1 MGCSE
6 KSELRKTEIAEGL
19 YTKREISKDYTLYW
33 RVLPDTQ
40 EIEIAMKVKGMY
52 LVNISEIRS
61 LCLIKCSSQMLQTLQ
76 YISKHGMSTN
86 NCVCT
91 IFISIFNLYYYYYY

>member
-40 EIEIAMKVKGMY
+40 EIEIAMKVKGTS
-52 LVNISEIRS
+52 SEIRS
-61 LCLIKCSSQMLQTLQ
+61 LCLIKCSSEMLQTLQ
-76 YISKHGMSTN
+76 YISKQDMSTN
-86 NCVCT
+86 N
-91 IFISIFNLYYYYYY
+91 

>member
-61 LCLIKCSSQMLQTLQ
+61 LCLIKCSSQTPNIHQ
-76 YISKHGMSTN
+76 
-86 NCVCT
+86 
-91 IFISIFNLYYYYYY
+91 IFDIRKPRNVIFFFFHLVVF

>member
-6 KSELRKTEIAEGL
+6 KSELRKTEISEGL

-40 EIEIAMKVKGMY
+40 EIEIAMKVKG
-52 LVNISEIRS
+52 
-61 LCLIKCSSQMLQTLQ
+61 K
-76 YISKHGMSTN
+76 
-86 NCVCT
+86 
-91 IFISIFNLYYYYYY
+91 

>member
-40 EIEIAMKVKGMY
+40 EIEIAMKVKGKYWYNMHTMY
-52 LVNISEIRS
+52 DFHDSTG
-61 LCLIKCSSQMLQTLQ
+61 TL
-76 YISKHGMSTN
+76 K
-86 NCVCT
+86 
-91 IFISIFNLYYYYYY
+91 F

>member
-52 LVNISEIRS
+52 LVNIFMYALLFRNKEF
-61 LCLIKCSSQMLQTLQ
+61 MLDKMFQRIASNFAI
-76 YISKHGMSTN
+76 Y
-86 NCVCT
+86 
-91 IFISIFNLYYYYYY
+91 F